1 MRDLWLDAVIAS
13 QNKLVKMREE
23 WMDESGA
30 ENMVGTI
37 IMIVV
42 IIAVAAI
49 FKNQLIKLVE
59 DLFTKIGG
67 FVNDANM

>member
-23 WMDESGA
+23 WMDERGA
-30 ENMVGTI
+30 DNMVGTI

-42 IIAVAAI
+42 IIGLAITFRDRIAAVAGTV
-49 FKNQLIKLVE
+49 FDKL
-59 DLFTKIGG
+59 DLFVGE
-67 FVNDANM
+67 